1 MSDFLTP
8 QQIELRDAARAFAAD
23 ELDSD
28 VHERDR
34 DGRFSRENWDRCGAH
49 GILGSHVPEEYGGR
63 GLGALDTVVWMEAL
77 GYGSRDN
84 GLTLALGGQM
94 WSVQEP
100 IQIYGSDEQRRM
112 YLPKLVSG
120 EWIGAHG
127 VSEPGSGSDALSLST
142 VAERRDDGY
151 VLNGRKTYI
160 GMGPEADLTLVLANT
175 DPDSGKWGVSAFL
188 VEKGTPGFTQSAA
201 RGKAGTRTN
210 PIGDLVLEDCF
221 VSEGQRLGEEGIGV
235 SLFSRTICW
244 ERAFIHAGHLGS
256 MERLVEICVT
266 YAQEREQFGVP
277 IGNFQAVSH
286 RIANMKL
293 RQQTSR
299 LLVHKVARMKDLEL
313 NAETE
318 CAMAKLHVSE
328 SLLESSLDAVRIHGA
343 KGYLSEF
350 EIERELRDSFGGVI
364 YAGTSDIQ
372 RNLIAQIAGV

>member
-8 QQIELRDAARAFAAD
+8 QQIELRDSARAFAAD

-28 VHERDR
+28 IHDRDR
-34 DGRFSRENWDRCGAH
+34 DGRFSRKNWDRCGAH

-100 IQIYGSDEQRRM
+100 IQIYGSDEQRRE

-142 VAERRDDGY
+142 TAERRDDGY

-160 GMGPEADLTLVLANT
+160 GMGPEADLALVLANT

-328 SLLESSLDAVRIHGA
+328 SLLESSLDAVRI
-343 KGYLSEF
+343 
-350 EIERELRDSFGGVI
+350 LRDSFGGVI